1 MLSFYGFSIFGA
13 HLFRR
18 ILSHSNSF
26 ISGVF
31 CYLGWTGLDLDN
43 QLDWVGR
50 LIWNFSKILKKSENQ
65 IFIFPECWLSG
76 KYCNFFVFTN
86 QKLKI
91 KSWLVLVLI
100 PSFPES
106 LAMSRETRGYP
117 TCCRESYIIYA
128 ERRYGQ
134 KPWVSTQ
141 ETLKSLT
148 NVELCT
154 QSGLLGRAFVQGM
167 AHPLNT
173 CG

>member
-1 MLSFYGFSIFGA
+1 MISS
-13 HLFRR
+13 R
-18 ILSHSNSF
+18 SNSF

-31 CYLGWTGLDLDN
+31 CHEQGDQRVPN
-43 QLDWVGR
+43 
-50 LIWNFSKILKKSENQ
+50 ILPRV
-65 IFIFPECWLSG
+65 I
-76 KYCNFFVFTN
+76 Y
-86 QKLKI
+86 
-91 KSWLVLVLI
+91 
-100 PSFPES
+100 
-106 LAMSRETRGYP
+106 
-117 TCCRESYIIYA
+117 YA